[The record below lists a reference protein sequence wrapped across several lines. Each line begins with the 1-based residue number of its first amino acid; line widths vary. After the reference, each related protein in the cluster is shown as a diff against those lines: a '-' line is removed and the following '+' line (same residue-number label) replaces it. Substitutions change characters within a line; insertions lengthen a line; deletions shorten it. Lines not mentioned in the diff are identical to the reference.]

1 MTAADLERLDELR
14 EATNKLRSRLESL
27 RNASPVSA
35 TNYSQTG
42 GNGGT
47 GDPVAKAACSATD
60 VEEEMLRNVLEMV
73 EIIDSVPT
81 PYTRRVMRM
90 RYINGY
96 SWGRIAQELGYTD
109 SAAPYRLLRRYRKR
123 IMSKHPRN
131 DNGATMEKGVK

>member
-1 MTAADLERLDELR
+1 MTAADLKRLDELAA
-14 EATNKLRSRLESL
+14 ETKQLRSRLESL
-27 RNASPVSA
+27 RNASEVSA
-35 TNYSQTG
+35 VNYSGTG

-47 GDPVAKAACSATD
+47 GDPVAKAACSAAD
-60 VEEEMLRNVLEMV
+60 IEDQILRNVLEMV

-109 SAAPYRLLRRYRKR
+109 SAAPYRLLLRYRKR

-131 DNGATMEKGVK
+131 DNSVTTEKGVK

>member
-1 MTAADLERLDELR
+1 MTAADLERLDEL
-14 EATNKLRSRLESL
+14 AVKTKDLRDELSRL

-35 TNYSQTG
+35 TNYSSSG
-42 GNGGT
+42 AGSGT
-47 GDPVAKAACSATD
+47 GDPVAKAACSAAD
-60 VEEEMLRNVLEMV
+60 VEEQILRNVLEMV

-90 RYINGY
+90 RYINGD

-109 SAAPYRLLRRYRKR
+109 SAAPYRLLLRYRKR

-131 DNGATMEKGVK
+131 DNSVTMEKGVK